1 MRVKIFTLRFSPTLG
16 SFDDAALQEFVR
28 DRNIVAFREHF
39 FTEGGVPFMAC
50 VVMFQPPGEAV
61 HDPNRLATS
70 RPRDGN
76 AATGPVESL
85 SESERVLYGT
95 IREWRAQRARKEGV
109 PPYVILTNRELAD
122 IVRRRPTS
130 PTALGH
136 VPGIG
141 KAKIERYGSELLG
154 FFGPSIAGDERASGA
169 PAPPD
174 TAAAPAS
181 RQRAVAAPRAVIPRL
196 PSRAGA
202 APAEEVANRR
212 GS

>member
-1 MRVKIFTLRFSPTLG
+1 MIHHTRSKKLCTAVGLLLSCGALVVAVQEAATRFGHFAYKEAAADALRAAGNYRATDRVVQLAVPAAEAFAKLRT
-16 SFDDAALQEFVR
+16 AALADGVKLVP
-28 DRNIVAFREHF
+28 ISGFRTVEYQRGLF
-39 FTEGGVPFMAC
+39 
-50 VVMFQPPGEAV
+50 
-61 HDPNRLATS
+61 NRA
-70 RPRDGN
+70 
-76 AATGPVESL
+76 
-85 SESERVLYGT
+85 
-95 IREWRAQRARKEGV
+95 
-109 PPYVILTNRELAD
+109 
-122 IVRRRPTS
+122 
-130 PTALGH
+130 
-136 VPGIG
+136 
-141 KAKIERYGSELLG
+141 IERYGSELLG